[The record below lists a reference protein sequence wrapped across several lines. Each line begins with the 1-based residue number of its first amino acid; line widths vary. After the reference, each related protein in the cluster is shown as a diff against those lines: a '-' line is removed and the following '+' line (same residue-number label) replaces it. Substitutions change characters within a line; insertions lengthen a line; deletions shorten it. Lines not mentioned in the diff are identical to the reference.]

1 MKWLEN
7 CTFVFARTVFSTE
20 IHYLTRCVL
29 QYSFRENPFR
39 NVPNEIP
46 LVTLQAQY
54 NEALLTMYAGYHPD
68 FFWKDSAERYKKAPK
83 PTASKLQNLF
93 NLPPGASSSYGK
105 PPMPPKPQPTVQ
117 NSSPMS
123 PSTQQQAPSPS
134 LEAQIQ
140 ELMRKME
147 QQERELKELRLR
159 ASEDDRENGNEEKKV
174 HR

>member
-1 MKWLEN
+1 
-7 CTFVFARTVFSTE
+7 
-20 IHYLTRCVL
+20 
-29 QYSFRENPFR
+29 
-39 NVPNEIP
+39 
-46 LVTLQAQY
+46 
-54 NEALLTMYAGYHPD
+54 
-68 FFWKDSAERYKKAPK
+68 
-83 PTASKLQNLF
+83 
-93 NLPPGASSSYGK
+93 
-105 PPMPPKPQPTVQ
+105 
-117 NSSPMS
+117 MS